1 MPHILT
7 LSGSLRAESSNAAL
21 LAASRLLAPAGVT
34 VAPYLGLAAL
44 PAFSPDLDT
53 VEGEP
58 APPAAVS
65 HWRSALQ
72 GADAVLISSPE
83 YAHGLPGALKNALDW
98 VVGSGELVGK
108 PVGVL
113 SASAASQYAHPQLV
127 EVLATMTAVVVPGAT
142 RVINIPRRG
151 ADAAALVADPA
162 CAVALRE
169 VVGALVAAADG
180 GWVGDDARA
189 K

>member
-1 MPHILT
+1 VPHILT
-7 LSGSLRAESSNAAL
+7 LCGSLRTKSSNAAL
-21 LAASRLLAPAGVT
+21 LAAAGHLAPAGVT
-34 VAPYLGLAAL
+34 VTRYLALAAL

-65 HWRSALQ
+65 HLRSALQ
-72 GADAVLISSPE
+72 GADAVLVSSPE

-169 VVGALVAAADG
+169 VVGALVAAANG
-180 GWVGDDARA
+180 HQVEANA
-189 K
+189 ATK